1 MTGASITRLSRREFG
16 TLACAAPI
24 AARAASKEVPIGL
37 LLFAVRDDL
46 ARDLPGTLRAVSKMG
61 YQGVEFFGPYFGWS
75 PGYAREVRAQL
86 DDLNLPCLST
96 HNEAAAFTRD
106 GLSRAIELNQ
116 ILGSRNIV
124 CVRGLAGPGRSNG
137 FPGEGPGGWKQIGE
151 KLSEASGR
159 LKTLGMTCGFHNHAV
174 EFQPINGIRPID
186 LLAADGELVF
196 HLDVGP
202 CRQSGTDPV
211 AFIDQYPG
219 RIQAVL
225 CSDWPNDANGHPP
238 LIGKG
243 RAPWRHIFEAAER
256 SGGVRFYLVQQE
268 GSIEPPLEAVKKDL
282 DYLRE
287 IRR

>member
-1 MTGASITRLSRREFG
+1 MGRLSRREFAA
-16 TLACAAPI
+16 LAWSAPV
-24 AARAASKEVPIGL
+24 AARAASKGVPIGL
-37 LLFAVRDDL
+37 MLFAVREEL

-61 YQGVEFFGPYFGWS
+61 YQGVEFFGPYFGWA

-86 DDLNLPCLST
+86 DDLNLLCLST

-106 GLSRAIELNQ
+106 GLSHAIELNR

-137 FPGEGPGGWKQIGE
+137 FQGEGIDGWKRIGE
-151 KLSEASGR
+151 KLSAASAR
-159 LKTLGMTCGFHNHAV
+159 LKTLEMTCGYHNHAV
-174 EFQPINGIRPID
+174 EFQPIEGTKPID
-186 LLAADGELVF
+186 LLAAERELVF

-202 CRQSGTDPV
+202 CRQSGADPV

-243 RAPWRHIFEAAER
+243 TAPWLRIFEAAER
-256 SGGVRFYLVQQE
+256 AGGVRFYLVQQE
-268 GSIEPPLEAVKKDL
+268 GSVEPPLQAVKKDL
-282 DYLRE
+282 DYFRE